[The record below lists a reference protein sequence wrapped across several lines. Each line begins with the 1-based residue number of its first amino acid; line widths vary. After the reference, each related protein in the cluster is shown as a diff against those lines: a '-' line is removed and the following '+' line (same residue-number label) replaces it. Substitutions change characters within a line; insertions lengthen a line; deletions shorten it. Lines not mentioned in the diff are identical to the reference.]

1 MKRTNE
7 KNECYRGGD
16 SGVKYLMRG
25 PSIDWGVILL
35 KPGQRMGPH
44 GHLEVEETFYVLC
57 GAPKMVVDDVSYR
70 AGAGDVFQVAPSE
83 KHDLVNDTNETAKV
97 VFIKTPFLPDDKVSY

>member
-1 MKRTNE
+1 MERTNE
-7 KNECYRGGD
+7 RNCTYRGDD

-25 PSIDWGVILL
+25 PRIDWGVILL

-44 GHLEVEETFYVLC
+44 GHREVEETFYVLQ
-57 GAPKMVVDDVSYR
+57 GTPKMVVDDVSYR

-83 KHDLVNDTNETAKV
+83 KHDLVNDTNEAAKV
-97 VFIKTPFLPDDKVSY
+97 VFIKTPFLPDDKVIY